1 MCVKLPDGN
10 ITYAGCQKRM
20 EQFVGGIVVEGSAG
34 VDVST
39 VFEGSYPMILPPFTE
54 EELNI
59 FAK

>member
-1 MCVKLPDGN
+1 
-10 ITYAGCQKRM
+10 M
-20 EQFVGGIVVEGSAG
+20 EQFVGGIVMEGIAG